1 MYKVLVVEDEKIIR
15 KGIVYGFDYAKYN
28 CLVVGEASNGQIGIE
43 MIRELNPDIVI
54 SDINMPVKNA
64 FDMLEET
71 QDMVYSTI
79 IISGVNEFKM
89 AQQAIKF
96 GVTEFLLKP
105 LDMDK
110 LALSIKKAIEHKE
123 MQSLYHEQLSAK
135 NCALSKEVLVFQKQE
150 MTDELV
156 LEMIHYIETHY
167 GEKITLEELEHELNY
182 SKSVLQARFKKATHY
197 TFNEFMN
204 RYRIQKAVEMIKNK
218 HKVYEIASACGF
230 KEYKYFNKVF
240 NKYTGM
246 CVSDF
251 ASLVE

>member
-15 KGIVYGFDYAKYN
+15 KGIVYGFDYAKYD
-28 CLVVGEASNGQIGIE
+28 CFVVGEASDGQAGIE
-43 MIRELNPDIVI
+43 MIRELKPDIVI

-64 FDMLEET
+64 FDMLEAT
-71 QDMVYSTI
+71 RDMVYSTI

-89 AQQAIKF
+89 AQQAIKY

-110 LALSIKKAIEHKE
+110 MALSIKKAIEHKE
-123 MQSLYHEQLSAK
+123 MQRLYQEQMNAT
-135 NCALSKEVLVFQKQE
+135 NCTLSKEVLVFKKDE
-150 MTDELV
+150 MSDNLA
-156 LEMIHYIETHY
+156 LEMIHYIEKHY
-167 GEKITLEELEHELNY
+167 GEKITLEELEQELNY

-197 TFNEFMN
+197 TFNEFVN

-218 HKVYEIASACGF
+218 HKVYEIASSCGF

-251 ASLVE
+251 ASLIE

>member
-15 KGIVYGFDYAKYN
+15 KGIVYGFDYAKYD
-28 CLVVGEASNGQIGIE
+28 CFVVGEASDGQAGIE
-43 MIRELNPDIVI
+43 MIRELEPDIVI

-64 FDMLEET
+64 FDMLEAT
-71 QDMVYSTI
+71 RDMVYSTI

-89 AQQAIKF
+89 AQEAIKY

-110 LALSIKKAIEHKE
+110 MALSIKKAIEHKE
-123 MQSLYHEQLSAK
+123 MQRLYQEQMNAT
-135 NCALSKEVLVFQKQE
+135 NCTLSKEVLVFKKDE
-150 MTDELV
+150 MSDNLA
-156 LEMIHYIETHY
+156 LEMIHYIEKHY
-167 GEKITLEELEHELNY
+167 GEKITLEELEQELNY

-197 TFNEFMN
+197 TFNEFVN

-251 ASLVE
+251 ASLIE